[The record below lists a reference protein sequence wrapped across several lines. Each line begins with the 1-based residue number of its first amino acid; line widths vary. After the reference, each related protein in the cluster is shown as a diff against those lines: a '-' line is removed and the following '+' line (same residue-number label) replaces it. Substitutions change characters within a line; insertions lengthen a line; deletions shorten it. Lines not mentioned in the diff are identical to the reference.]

1 MTAHVGVAPAAR
13 PEIRTITVDDVYA
26 AVGEGWRDFKAAPRF
41 GLFFGAVYAL
51 GGITIFAILWLMDIS
66 GWILPIAAAFPL
78 IGPFVGIGL
87 YEVSR
92 RLQNGEPLDWGS
104 VLGVV
109 WREKD
114 RQMPSMAFVV
124 LAGFLVWMWAAWLM
138 GGVFL
143 AAAGYGPRFDLDV
156 LLGTSAGLSLLVCG
170 SVVGGAI
177 AFVLFS
183 VTVVAL
189 PMLLDRD
196 VDYVTAM
203 ITSYQA
209 TMANLVPMLTWA
221 CVIAAMTVVAMIPL
235 FLGMIVVLP
244 VLGHA
249 SWHIYRKV
257 IGPDVA

>member
-1 MTAHVGVAPAAR
+1 MSANVGVAPAAR
-13 PEIRTITVDDVYA
+13 PEIRTISVDDVYA
-26 AVGEGWRDFKAAPRF
+26 AVGAGWRDFKAAPRF
-41 GLFFGAVYAL
+41 GLFFGAVYAI
-51 GGITIFAILWLMDIS
+51 GGMAIFAILWLMNIS
-66 GWILPIAAAFPL
+66 GWILPVAAAFPL
-78 IGPFVGIGL
+78 VGPFVAIGL

-92 RLQNGEPLDWGS
+92 RLEAGEPLDWDAI
-104 VLGVV
+104 LGVL

-124 LAGFLVWMWAAWLM
+124 LAGFLIWMWAAWLM

-143 AAAGYGPRFDLDV
+143 ASAGYGPHFDLDV
-156 LLGTSAGLSLLVCG
+156 LLGTGAGLSLLICG

-203 ITSYQA
+203 MTSYQA
-209 TMANLVPMLTWA
+209 TMTNLVPMLVWA
-221 CVIAAMTVVAMIPL
+221 GVIAVLTVAAMIPF

-244 VLGHA
+244 LLGHA

-257 IGPDVA
+257 IAPEGA